1 MDHIL
6 ADSIN
11 VTLDQHGRPIITTHV
26 HFHGQVEKLQSHIYC
41 ISNYVNLVKSW

>member
-26 HFHGQVEKLQSHIYC
+26 HFVALRMTLGQLCSMLTLGLTIA
-41 ISNYVNLVKSW
+41 